1 MFFVYAVGV
10 ADPWTG
16 LPEVLRLPT
25 AVKAGELQSWR
36 DRGYEITRTP
46 PKGVPVS
53 ESDEVRAVGL
63 ERPTGCNH
71 TPG

>member
-10 ADPWTG
+10 DPWTG
-16 LPEVLRLPT
+16 LPKVVRLPA
-25 AVKAGELQSWR
+25 AVKAAELQSWR

-46 PKGVPVS
+46 PKGVPLS
-53 ESDEVRAVGL
+53 ARDEVGVIGL
-63 ERPTGCNH
+63 ERPTGYNH